1 VDRSAA
7 SDASGLSTIRS
18 LQPGTYSVTAHAS
31 GFSEYK
37 VASLTA
43 QVALSVTENVKLGLA
58 GAGQTHCGPQTITV
72 GQVIDPANG
81 AGDIPEWAALPGF
94 DDPDAGHSGF
104 KAIA

>member
-43 QVALSVTENVKLGLA
+43 QVALSVTENVKLRALA
-58 GAGQTHCGPQTITV
+58 KPIVARRRSP
-72 GQVIDPANG
+72 
-81 AGDIPEWAALPGF
+81 
-94 DDPDAGHSGF
+94 
-104 KAIA
+104 